1 MSKHIADSECNLAC
15 VANGTQICGGAL
27 KVSVYEVKPE
37 AENVKGAAPH
47 VMERSLMGV
56 LGLALVG
63 GLMMC

>member
-1 MSKHIADSECNLAC
+1 

-47 VMERSLMGV
+47 VMERSLMGI